1 MRNVLALSLIISVLF
16 LGCDPQPDSPP
27 VDTQVAEAR
36 AADCV
41 PLDTL
46 QREAPDRT
54 PAFPEQTRACA
65 DPSDVAFDVTV
76 LTTALESPWAVEP
89 LPDGSLLVTEK
100 PGRMRIV
107 SATGEVG
114 PAISGVPEVV
124 DERQGGL
131 LDVALSPSFASDR
144 TIFWSYSEP
153 RDDGN
158 GTSVARG
165 VLSEDGTRLDQ
176 VQVILQTRPSYDNGL
191 HFGSRIVFTD
201 NETMFVTIGER
212 SSPATRHQAQEL
224 DSHYGKMLRIQTD
237 GSPAPGNPFIDQE
250 GALPE
255 IWSYGHRNTQ
265 AADVDAQGRLWIIEH
280 GPRGGDELNLA
291 EAGKNYGWPLNT
303 YGIDYSGDPL
313 SWEGGPSEGGPTQS
327 EGMEQ
332 PVYFWDPVIAP
343 SGAQF
348 YTGNA
353 FPEWQ
358 GNLFV
363 GALRGAKL
371 VRLVIENDRVVGE
384 EHLLAD
390 RGERVRDVRQGPDG
404 LLYVVTD
411 GGELWKIAPR
421 V

>member
-1 MRNVLALSLIISVLF
+1 MDQPGCRFLGAASPCRRVSIHYEVRRVIRSTRRTSENCVRLRYRSAWKGRGNVHNQHGNPMRNVLALSLIISVLF

-165 VLSEDGTRLDQ
+165 VLSEDGIRLDQ

-224 DSHYGKMLRIQTD
+224 DSHYGKM
-237 GSPAPGNPFIDQE
+237 
-250 GALPE
+250 
-255 IWSYGHRNTQ
+255 
-265 AADVDAQGRLWIIEH
+265 
-280 GPRGGDELNLA
+280 
-291 EAGKNYGWPLNT
+291 
-303 YGIDYSGDPL
+303 
-313 SWEGGPSEGGPTQS
+313 
-327 EGMEQ
+327 
-332 PVYFWDPVIAP
+332 
-343 SGAQF
+343 
-348 YTGNA
+348 
-353 FPEWQ
+353 
-358 GNLFV
+358 
-363 GALRGAKL
+363 
-371 VRLVIENDRVVGE
+371 
-384 EHLLAD
+384 
-390 RGERVRDVRQGPDG
+390 
-404 LLYVVTD
+404 
-411 GGELWKIAPR
+411 
-421 V
+421 